1 MSAVIQD
8 CINQS
13 RMIENGIA
21 RFDIAQK
28 IDERNLISLRP
39 RQRAHDEVE
48 IGGREPRPTI
58 RSDHR
63 DFILRDSRAYGKRD
77 CLLPVCAIET
87 GMFAWSNTRGS
98 SRRG

>member
-8 CINQS
+8 CIDQP

-39 RQRAHDEVE
+39 RKRAHDEVE
-48 IGGREPRPTI
+48 IGGSKPRPTI

-63 DFILRDSRAYGKRD
+63 DFIMRDSRAYGKSDILSHRRTRIFTD
-77 CLLPVCAIET
+77 EPGIEEL
-87 GMFAWSNTRGS
+87 GATR
-98 SRRG
+98 